1 MVWVGVSGARFRV
14 LGWVAG
20 GLGMGGM
27 KIEDS
32 GSWSWNR
39 FQLVRTC
46 SKIPGPASTG
56 FGTGSKIWI
65 PGTTGSGTGSCELN
79 QVPSSAHPY

>member
-1 MVWVGVSGARFRV
+1 MVWVGVSGGRFRV
-14 LGWVAG
+14 LGWVSG

-32 GSWSWNR
+32 GIRSWNR
-39 FQLVRTC
+39 FQSVWTG
-46 SKIPGPASTG
+46 SEIPRPASTG

-65 PGTTGSGTGSCELN
+65 PGTTDSGTGSCELN
-79 QVPSSAHPY
+79 RVPSSAHPY